1 MEKLKMSP
9 AEKLKEV
16 IIKPIEQEC
25 LDRVFDYLINKDK
38 DPKRDKAALDK
49 IGYLDLA
56 RVLQFLGCKPSAN
69 EVKLI
74 IWEVDDDLDLY
85 VSRDEFQ
92 TMYKRCISDE
102 TGLEPRKLF
111 NLVQFLMYDK
121 MFKGRVTVEETLQI
135 LYVRHGRERLDD
147 EIRAIFGADEKNPD
161 GSEKEITYGEY
172 VEKINLRALERQ
184 KEYLRNKKKG
194 KLTSGPDD
202 DDFWD
207 LDYAIY

>member
-1 MEKLKMSP
+1 MSP

-121 MFKGRVTVEETLQI
+121 MFKGRVTVEETL
-135 LYVRHGRERLDD
+135 
-147 EIRAIFGADEKNPD
+147 
-161 GSEKEITYGEY
+161 
-172 VEKINLRALERQ
+172 
-184 KEYLRNKKKG
+184 
-194 KLTSGPDD
+194 
-202 DDFWD
+202 
-207 LDYAIY
+207 

>member
-9 AEKLKEV
+9 AEKLKQV
-16 IIKPIEQEC
+16 GIKPIEQEC
-25 LDRVFDYLINKDK
+25 LDRVFNYLIEKDK
-38 DPKRDKAALDK
+38 KKLKEQCNK
-49 IGYLDLA
+49 ISHMDIA
-56 RVLQFLGCKPSAN
+56 CVLQFLGCKPSMS

-74 IWEVDDDLDLY
+74 IWEVDDDLDGHI
-85 VSRDEFQ
+85 SKEEFQ

-121 MFKGRVTVEETLQI
+121 NFKGRVTVEETLQI
-135 LYVRHGRERLDD
+135 LYVRYGRERLDD
-147 EIRAIFGADEKNPD
+147 EIRAIFGDDEKNPD

-184 KEYLRNKKKG
+184 KEYLRNKAKG

-202 DDFWD
+202 DDF
-207 LDYAIY
+207 